1 MSEDLK
7 DKFFALSTNAGVA
20 KKTPAEMTRTTR
32 KTDEAISVQSIAGGE
47 IHNST
52 QNLIIN
58 LADRKFFFDMELRTE
73 QRESLPSD
81 VKLEVGKFYFV
92 RVSVSLNPFIDSP
105 SVDQNMLKQQEV
117 IIDQRLD
124 ITLESS
130 TLTMH
135 GEIGQLELRCRRD
148 WYIDFLIQVG
158 DRCQEELSSLE
169 LKYQESGSHNRLRFA
184 SSLAVKVNTNQKVI
198 SPKTVNLTA
207 NIANAE
213 NAAILYVTPNGQKEW
228 SIQGISPHEAINQT
242 IKAPNIPVNIWDYA
256 KKSLGSLLKWLRE
269 TISYFQ
275 NQCNL
280 AIVDLTS
287 QQISWER
294 IELKTNVYLGVEAKV
309 VRWVEQ
315 EARGEKILLDLPQP
329 QNYEGRLVDYKHP
342 RDLNCDDIDN
352 ALNSWRQGLCK
363 HKQQPVA
370 IGLLNCHQRLT
381 DISFEMVARRVDDY
395 SLFLFANCPYSAVV
409 TWEDAIPSGIAAT
422 ALSEVASSYLGT
434 MGEIDTG
441 FAEQLQAK
449 FLELARQK
457 NGVKPVDFLRSL
469 RFTYAKML
477 LSDDDIKRETAERL
491 LPYAFSYVYYGNPD
505 DVVKITGGG
514 QS

>member
-7 DKFFALSTNAGVA
+7 DKFFAPSTNAGVA
-20 KKTPAEMTRTTR
+20 KKTHAELSHTVR
-32 KTDEAISVQSIAGGE
+32 KTDEVLSVQSIAAGE
-47 IHNST
+47 GSEIRDNT
-52 QNLIIN
+52 QITNLH
-58 LADRKFFFDMELRTE
+58 LADLD
-73 QRESLPSD
+73 
-81 VKLEVGKFYFV
+81 FYFFMKLKNLDGSKIIEDADIEAGKV
-92 RVSVSLNPFIDSP
+92 YSVSLSVSLVP
-105 SVDQNMLKQQEV
+105 SKKTGLIQTPMKIKKQLDLSFMGNDFEILDNR
-117 IIDQRLD
+117 IISFQVADYQTWREEFQIKVREGSKGLGSLRLD
-124 ITLESS
+124 FKEGQADFMPYASRLEVNV
-130 TLTMH
+130 
-135 GEIGQLELRCRRD
+135 
-148 WYIDFLIQVG
+148 F
-158 DRCQEELSSLE
+158 
-169 LKYQESGSHNRLRFA
+169 
-184 SSLAVKVNTNQKVI
+184 SLAASITP
-198 SPKTVNLTA
+198 PKTVSLTA

-213 NAAILYVTPNGQKEW
+213 NAVILYVNPNGQKEW
-228 SIQGISPHEAINQT
+228 SIQGISPHESINQT

-269 TISYFQ
+269 TITYFQ

-315 EARGEKILLDLPQP
+315 EARGEKILLDLAQP
-329 QNYEGRLVDYKHP
+329 RIYQGRLVDYKHP
-342 RDLNCDDIDN
+342 RDLNCDDIDT
-352 ALNSWRQGLCK
+352 ALNSWRQSLGK

-370 IGLLNCHQRLT
+370 IGLLNCHHRLT
-381 DISFEMVARRVDDY
+381 EISFETVARKVDDY
-395 SLFLFANCPYSAVV
+395 SLFLFANCPYSACVI
-409 TWEDAIPSGIAAT
+409 WEDERPSGIAAT
-422 ALSEVASSYLGT
+422 ALSEVASGYLGT
-434 MGEIDTG
+434 IGEIDTG

-457 NGVKPVDFLRSL
+457 DGVKPVDFLRSL

-477 LSDDDIKRETAERL
+477 LSDDDLKIERAERL
-491 LPYAFSYVYYGNPD
+491 LPYAFSYVYYGNPN